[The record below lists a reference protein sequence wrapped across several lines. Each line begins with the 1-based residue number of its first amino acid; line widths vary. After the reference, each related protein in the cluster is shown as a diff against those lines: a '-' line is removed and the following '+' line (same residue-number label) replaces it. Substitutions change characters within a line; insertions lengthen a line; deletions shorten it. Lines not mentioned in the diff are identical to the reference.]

1 MSYTANVTENA
12 TEYCV
17 ELMNGST
24 VGETHNLP
32 KNEFEPMTIL
42 GVIVPWIATSGYTDE
57 TVNDSNYVM
66 PENFVSTYIVNS
78 TSVDLDTLYN
88 TWRDSVTS

>member
-17 ELMNGST
+17 ELMNGDS

-32 KNEFEPMTIL
+32 KNDFEPMTIL
-42 GVIVPWIATSGYTDE
+42 GVIVMD
-57 TVNDSNYVM
+57 
-66 PENFVSTYIVNS
+66 
-78 TSVDLDTLYN
+78 
-88 TWRDSVTS
+88 